1 MAARKVFKYGLL
13 AFFVTAA
20 LTGCGLDGDDGAQG
34 EQGLQGP
41 QGEPGQDGAP
51 GADGQD
57 GSDGQNGS
65 NGQDASLGITMELV
79 GRASLAGTDSAEI
92 VQYHKSTQTIYA
104 TNSVN
109 NAISV
114 IDASALTSDAVS
126 DPINQVNL
134 NATQIELPTEF
145 EGTTLGGVNSIA
157 ISNDLLAVAVAGE
170 TQADDGIVLFYNGLE
185 DSAPALLDGVVVGN
199 LPDMVKFTPDGGK
212 LIVANEGE
220 PNGDYSN
227 DPEGT
232 ISVIDILANNEP
244 EETAETVTFTDLNGT
259 QADLEAM
266 GLHFPNPSGQ
276 TINGNEITVTVAQD
290 LEPEAIAVTNDTAY
304 VTLQENNGL
313 AIVDL
318 EDLSVQVIGLGF
330 KDWSGLNF
338 DGNEDGAVSFGQ
350 YDGLYGVYM
359 PDTIATYEWKGANF
373 LVTANE
379 GDARE
384 YFFAVDDEA
393 ACTAAGGVEFDAE
406 KGCLSYTDEMKL
418 SDLTAEAGSQLESLQ
433 MGGMIDDLR
442 VSMELGD
449 ADDDGEYSA
458 AYAYGARSF
467 TIWDQN
473 GLVVFDS
480 GDDFERITASV
491 HGAQFNNN
499 DDENEG
505 DSRSENK
512 GPEPEAL
519 TVGTIGNRT
528 YAFIGLERMSGIMVY
543 DVTNPYDVQFA
554 EYVINRD
561 LTDGLTPA
569 DVIGDLSPESLVFVA
584 GEDSA
589 TGNPLL
595 ISGNEVSGTVSV
607 WEITPN

>member
-41 QGEPGQDGAP
+41 QGEPGQDGTP

-65 NGQDASLGITMELV
+65 DGQDASLGISMELV
-79 GRASLAGTDSAEI
+79 ARASLSGDGSAEI
-92 VQYHKSTQTIYA
+92 VQYHAATQTIYA
-104 TNSVN
+104 TDSSSNSI
-109 NAISV
+109 AV
-114 IDASALTSDAVS
+114 IDGSGITSAAMS

-134 NATQIELPTEF
+134 NVTQIDLPAEF
-145 EGTTLGGVNSIA
+145 EGKVLGGMNSIA
-157 ISNDLLAVAVAGE
+157 ISGNLLAVAVAGE

-185 DSAPALLDGVVVGN
+185 DSAPALLDGVIVGN

-227 DPEGT
+227 DPEGS

-244 EETAETVTFTDLNGT
+244 EETAESVTFTALNGT

-266 GLHFPNPSGQ
+266 GMHFPNPTGQ
-276 TINGNEITVTVAQD
+276 NINGNDITITVAQD
-290 LEPEAIAVTNDTAY
+290 LEPEAVTATNDTAY
-304 VTLQENNGL
+304 ITLQENNGL

-330 KDWSGLNF
+330 KDWSELDF
-338 DGNEDGAVSFGQ
+338 DGNEDGAVGFGQ

-359 PDTIATYEWKGANF
+359 PDTISHYEWKGATF

-384 YFFAVDDEA
+384 YFFEVADEA
-393 ACTAAGGVEFDAE
+393 ACTAAGGADFDE
-406 KGCLSYTDEMKL
+406 DDGCLSYTDEVKIK
-418 SDLTAEAGSQLESLQ
+418 DLTAEAGSQLEALQ
-433 MGGMIDDLR
+433 AGGMIDDLR
-442 VSMELGD
+442 VTMELGD
-449 ADDDGEYSA
+449 ADGDGEYDA
-458 AYAYGARSF
+458 AYTYGARSF

-480 GDDFERITASV
+480 GADFERITASI
-491 HGAQFNNN
+491 HGAQFNNDN
-499 DDENEG
+499 DVNES

-519 TVGTIGNRT
+519 TVGTIGDRT

-543 DVTNPYDVQFA
+543 DVTNPYDVKFA

-561 LTDGLTPA
+561 LTEGLTNA
-569 DVIGDLSPESLVFVA
+569 DVIGDLAPESLVFVA

-595 ISGNEVSGTVSV
+595 ISGNEVSGSVSV